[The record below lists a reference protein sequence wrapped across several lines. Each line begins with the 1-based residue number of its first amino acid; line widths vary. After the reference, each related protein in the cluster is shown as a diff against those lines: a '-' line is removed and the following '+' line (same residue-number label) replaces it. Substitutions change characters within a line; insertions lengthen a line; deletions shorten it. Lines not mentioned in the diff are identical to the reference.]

1 MSTDQ
6 KAQGAIGKDEVG
18 SSNLP
23 SSSKPLE
30 SLGFPRV
37 ARCLDMGGLGG
48 VGGRGGEVGRG

>member
-1 MSTDQ
+1 MSTVQ

-30 SLGFPRV
+30 SLGFQGVLHFLGVVGYRV
-37 ARCLDMGGLGG
+37 C
-48 VGGRGGEVGRG
+48 VGQQT